1 LRILIIF
8 FLSISPVIGQNH
20 IVVSGYI
27 SDKKTGETLIGANV
41 YSEITKEGTVSNNY
55 GYFNLSLPK
64 GENTI
69 ICSYIGYQS
78 DTLVI
83 KGNYNLNHNFILN
96 PNSTILN
103 NIVLEGDENNVKSV
117 QSSVINLSA
126 KQIKKIPALL
136 GEKDVLK
143 SIQLL
148 PGVQSGSEG
157 SSGFYVRG
165 GGPDQNLLL
174 LDGVN
179 IYHASHLLGF
189 FSVFNDD
196 AIKNIKLTKG
206 GFPARYGGRL
216 SSVLEINMKDGNMK
230 EWKVEGGIG
239 VISGKLTIQGPI
251 KKDKTSIL
259 VSARR
264 TWLDLFKKPIVNA
277 LENKIDFNGEGNYY
291 FYDLNTKINHK
302 FSEKNRLFI
311 SLYSGKDVFF
321 GEISDN
327 STDYIAKEFNEQQ
340 FQSNTQFGLS
350 WSNLT
355 MAIKWNHIF
364 NDKIFINTSF
374 IYGKYK
380 FDNIIRTNNET
391 INQYP
396 DETISLIEES
406 DYLYRSG
413 IEDLGIKFNIDYNVN
428 KKHNLKFG
436 GSYVKH
442 NFFPGFMD
450 FYADYENYQVDTLI
464 IFSEILK
471 PDEAY
476 LYLEDLFQINERLS
490 TNIGLHHGI
499 FHVNQTLYH
508 STQPRLSARYLINS
522 NQSFKISYANM
533 QQNIHLLANSS
544 FGLPN
549 DMWVPSTDVVKPQK
563 SQQFVIGYN
572 NNFEIQLVKKHLF
585 ESSIELYYKKMSDLI
600 TFSEGSNI
608 LFSNYSSWEERIE
621 MNGTGVSRGLE
632 FYVNKKSGKLTGWIG
647 YTLSKS
653 TRQFDNIN
661 LGNEYNYK
669 FDRRHDLSIVS
680 SYNLKKGIDLSATF
694 VYGTGNAI
702 TMPIAQYLVSGSLL
716 EGDENFSQYFDYGEK
731 NSFRMRPYHRL
742 DIGCNFHKNTNWGER
757 TWTISI
763 YNVYNRKNPFFIY
776 LQEERVNGIRQRE
789 ARQVSLFPIIPS
801 IRYSFKF

>member
-1 LRILIIF
+1 MKILIIF
-8 FLSISPVIGQNH
+8 FLSISPIIGQNH

-27 SDKKTGETLIGANV
+27 SDQETGETLIGANV
-41 YSEITKEGTVSNNY
+41 YNETTKEGTVSNNY

-64 GENTI
+64 GKNTI

-78 DTLVI
+78 DTLI
-83 KGNYNLNHNFILN
+83 INGNYNLNHNFILN
-96 PNSTILN
+96 PNSKVLN
-103 NIVLEGDENNVKSV
+103 NIVLEAKENNVKSV
-117 QSSVINLSA
+117 QSSVINLSV
-126 KQIKKIPALL
+126 KQVKKIPALL

-157 SSGFYVRG
+157 TSGFYVRG

-216 SSVLEINMKDGNMK
+216 SSVLEINMKDGNK
-230 EWKVEGGIG
+230 KDWEVEGGIG
-239 VISGKLTIQGPI
+239 LISGKLTIQGPI

-259 VSARR
+259 ISARR

-311 SLYSGKDVFF
+311 SLYSGRDVFF

-327 STDYIAKEFNEQQ
+327 STDYITKEFNEQQ

-355 MAIKWNHIF
+355 MAIKWNHIL
-364 NDKIFINTSF
+364 NDKVFINTSF

-380 FDNIIRTNNET
+380 FDNIIRTNNEI

-396 DETISLIEES
+396 NETISLIEES

-413 IEDLGIKFNIDYNVN
+413 IEDLGVKFNIDYNIN
-428 KKHNLKFG
+428 TRHNLKFG

-476 LYLEDLFQINERLS
+476 LYIEDLFQINKKLS
-490 TNIGLHHGI
+490 ANIGLHHGI
-499 FHVNQTLYH
+499 FHVNQTLY
-508 STQPRLSARYLINS
+508 SSIQPRLSARYLINA
-522 NQSFKISYANM
+522 NHSFKISYANM
-533 QQNIHLLANSS
+533 QQNIHLLTNSS

-549 DMWVPSTDVVKPQK
+549 DMWVPSTDLVKPQK

-572 NNFEIQLVKKHLF
+572 NNFEIQFSKKHLF

-621 MNGTGVSRGLE
+621 MNGTGVSKGLE
-632 FYVNKKSGKLTGWIG
+632 FYVKKNSGKLTGWIG

-653 TRQFDNIN
+653 TRRFDNIN

-680 SYNLKKGIDLSATF
+680 SYSLKKGIDLSATF

-742 DIGCNFHKNTNWGER
+742 DIGFNFHKNTNWGER
-757 TWTISI
+757 TWALSI

-776 LQEERVNGIRQRE
+776 LQEERENGIRQRE
-789 ARQVSLFPIIPS
+789 ARQVSLFPIVPS